1 MEITLFLLRNF
12 GLKHVTLVTDLRCF
26 EKPGPGFIFQDDNAR
41 PHRTRIVE
49 NFNER
54 KVVMTTHITG

>member
-26 EKPGPGFIFQDDNAR
+26 KKPGPVLYARHCGFNYR
-41 PHRTRIVE
+41 HSS
-49 NFNER
+49 
-54 KVVMTTHITG
+54 VVMYMF